1 MWFPGQPINAT
12 AITDEYERRAVECDC
27 KKRPHH
33 DKLFKNRTNATADQA
48 EIPTTT
54 RFSSESRGND
64 PIEDVN
70 SSTSKSNSSR
80 KPSSTVSLEKTD
92 IERVSGESTKQIL
105 LIDDDHDSG
114 LAIKACLETYYRPDP
129 GLSES
134 AIQVTTFIDPIRV
147 LLEFKPYYYDLL
159 LVDINMP
166 SVSGYELVEKIIKLD
181 LNIKVCF
188 MTSGEINYEAI
199 TEIRHPTKSF
209 GCFIKKPASN
219 DYLVN
224 RVMQELY

>member
-1 MWFPGQPINAT
+1 MNTSNDLA
-12 AITDEYERRAVECDC
+12 AIP
-27 KKRPHH
+27 K
-33 DKLFKNRTNATADQA
+33 
-48 EIPTTT
+48 TT

-64 PIEDVN
+64 PLEDVN
-70 SSTSKSNSSR
+70 SSSSQSNSSR
-80 KPSSTVSLEKTD
+80 KTPSNVPLEKTN
-92 IERVSGESTKQIL
+92 IEAVPGENTKQIL
-105 LIDDDHDSG
+105 VIDDDNDSG
-114 LAIKACLETYYRPDP
+114 LAIKACLDTYYKPDI
-129 GLSES
+129 GRSES
-134 AIQVTTFIDPIRV
+134 TIQVTTFIDPIRA

>member
-1 MWFPGQPINAT
+1 M
-12 AITDEYERRAVECDC
+12 VEFE
-27 KKRPHH
+27 
-33 DKLFKNRTNATADQA
+33 KLFKNWMNTSNDLAA
-48 EIPTTT
+48 IPKTT

-64 PIEDVN
+64 HIEDVN
-70 SSTSKSNSSR
+70 SSSSQSNSSR
-80 KPSSTVSLEKTD
+80 KISSNVPLEKTN
-92 IERVSGESTKQIL
+92 IEGVPGESTKQIL
-105 LIDDDHDSG
+105 VIDDDYDSG
-114 LAIKACLETYYRPDP
+114 LAIKACLETYYKPDT
-129 GLSES
+129 GRSES
-134 AIQVTTFIDPIRV
+134 TIQVTTFIDPIRA

-166 SVSGYELVEKIIKLD
+166 GVSGYELVEKIIKLD

-219 DYLVN
+219 DYLVK
-224 RVMQELY
+224 RVLQELY

>member
-1 MWFPGQPINAT
+1 MVDFDRLFMISINT
-12 AITDEYERRAVECDC
+12 
-27 KKRPHH
+27 
-33 DKLFKNRTNATADQA
+33 TADVMDS
-48 EIPTTT
+48 TTT
-54 RFSSESRGND
+54 SRFHSGLTSNDPFEDTNSSSESSSSKKPPVTLRSGKTTIEGN
-64 PIEDVN
+64 
-70 SSTSKSNSSR
+70 
-80 KPSSTVSLEKTD
+80 SL
-92 IERVSGESTKQIL
+92 ESTKQVL

-114 LAIKACLETYYRPDP
+114 LAIKACLETYCRQDA

-134 AIQVTTFIDPIRV
+134 GVQVTTFVDPIKA

-166 SVSGYELVEKIIKLD
+166 GVNGYELVEKIIRLD

-199 TEIRHPTKSF
+199 TEIRHPTRSF
-209 GCFIKKPASN
+209 GCFIKKPASG

-224 RVMQELY
+224 RVKQELY

>member
-1 MWFPGQPINAT
+1 M
-12 AITDEYERRAVECDC
+12 VEF
-27 KKRPHH
+27 
-33 DKLFKNRTNATADQA
+33 DKLFKNWMNTSVDLA
-48 EIPTTT
+48 EIPKTT
-54 RFSSESRGND
+54 RLGSGISEND
-64 PIEDVN
+64 SFEDVN
-70 SSTSKSNSSR
+70 SSSSHSNSSR
-80 KPSSTVSLEKTD
+80 KPPSTAPGGRTIIEGVSA
-92 IERVSGESTKQIL
+92 ESAKQIL
-105 LIDDDHDSG
+105 VIDDDHDSG

-129 GLSES
+129 ELSES
-134 AIQVTTFIDPIRV
+134 AIQVTTFIDPRTA

-166 SVSGYELVEKIIKLD
+166 DVNGYELVEKIIKLD

-219 DYLVN
+219 DYLLK
-224 RVMQELY
+224 RVIKELY

>member
-1 MWFPGQPINAT
+1 MNTSNDLA
-12 AITDEYERRAVECDC
+12 AIP
-27 KKRPHH
+27 K
-33 DKLFKNRTNATADQA
+33 
-48 EIPTTT
+48 TT

-64 PIEDVN
+64 PLEDVN
-70 SSTSKSNSSR
+70 SSSSQSNSSR
-80 KPSSTVSLEKTD
+80 KTPSNVPLEKTN
-92 IERVSGESTKQIL
+92 IEAVPGENTKQIL
-105 LIDDDHDSG
+105 VIDDDNDSG
-114 LAIKACLETYYRPDP
+114 LAIKACLETYYKPDI
-129 GLSES
+129 GRSES
-134 AIQVTTFIDPIRV
+134 TIQVTTFIDPIRA

>member
-134 AIQVTTFIDPIRV
+134 AI
-147 LLEFKPYYYDLL
+147 
-159 LVDINMP
+159 
-166 SVSGYELVEKIIKLD
+166 
-181 LNIKVCF
+181 
-188 MTSGEINYEAI
+188 
-199 TEIRHPTKSF
+199 
-209 GCFIKKPASN
+209 
-219 DYLVN
+219 
-224 RVMQELY
+224 